1 MWAIGVGQIVRT
13 LRDTVETQ
21 KGRQRHPLSD
31 AISSGS
37 GTALQIV
44 PDSMTDAAN
53 RDPRCRIHHTHVFS
67 SHMFSFAVEQ
77 SRSIFPL
84 SGRIG
89 FREEF

>member
-1 MWAIGVGQIVRT
+1 VSQIVRT
-13 LRDTVETQ
+13 SRNAIETQ
-21 KGRQRHPLSD
+21 KGAQRRPFLDS
-31 AISSGS
+31 ISSGPFIV
-37 GTALQIV
+37 LPIV
-44 PDSMTDAAN
+44 PDLLTDAAN